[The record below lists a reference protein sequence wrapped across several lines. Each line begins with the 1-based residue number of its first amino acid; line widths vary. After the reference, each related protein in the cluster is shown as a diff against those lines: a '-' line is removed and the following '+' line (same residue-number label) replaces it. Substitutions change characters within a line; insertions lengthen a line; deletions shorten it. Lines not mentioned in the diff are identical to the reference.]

1 MAANNATGWDK
12 TLPNLADKAWRGE
25 AAPQTTLFAGAEPQ
39 VGGENAGDNNAGDNI
54 VLVGGRGTGKPHIAT
69 VFATRAIG

>member
-39 VGGENAGDNNAGDNI
+39 VGGENAGDNI